1 MDNKVEIK
9 EERVPVGIIS
19 MLLAGYIST
28 IKRLTW
34 ALIIAVIC
42 LLFSWGGFL
51 YYLSNYEV
59 EVTTYG
65 TFENSRVNTNRG
77 QFNEKVDTFNNNNY
91 NYGVGESEN
100 KK

>member
-1 MDNKVEIK
+1 MGFDCRCN
-9 EERVPVGIIS
+9 
-19 MLLAGYIST
+19 LST
-28 IKRLTW
+28 
-34 ALIIAVIC
+34 V
-42 LLFSWGGFL
+42 FMGGFL

-65 TFENSRVNTNRG
+65 TFENSRVNTSRG

-91 NYGVGESEN
+91 GVGESEN